1 MRLIVRTALVVASLV
16 AFVGAQEPPASS
28 TEAAPLS
35 SRPPELDESG
45 GGRGVLPEAVR
56 EVRDQDDRSTGCE
69 AVKTGN
75 IYILFTKVNT
85 PPTNELT
92 GPQTSVWHFG
102 WNTPD
107 SRKYNEMFR
116 AMGLEIAQ
124 MWDAADGKLVDMS
137 SDTLPGLPTQEQILE
152 LRAKGVQPTRQGGF
166 GYLRG
171 PDGAMIENAQAGRQ
185 RALQPRA
192 HVSRASA
199 LRDGLVRH
207 PSGRAHAAGP
217 RRSRRGGGADTR
229 AGGRTAVNQRRLQD
243 DAYAPPTWPSFA
255 KTGFVRD
262 PAGGVNIDD
271 ISISIRPWPGGGLVS
286 TRGKLVDHW
295 AVSTSNL
302 DATVAR
308 LKREGVKFLEEIHPW
323 GIDARR
329 DDRGTRSDRDR
340 DRRSQITRSYN
351 ENALAAVRTMASVSA
366 AIAHSPTIPTTS
378 GRHPWRDSS
387 TTLVRKADAGERQQ
401 KRPAG
406 QVRQIGDFARG
417 RTAPAVASPDITRK
431 PSTNFGNLS
440 HRNADLSA
448 RSRAP

>member
-1 MRLIVRTALVVASLV
+1 MKLIARTALVVASLCAV
-16 AFVGAQEPPASS
+16 LGAQEQPSSSSEQLHFHHVHLNSMNPA
-28 TEAAPLS
+28 AAAEYYTKPFAKS
-35 SRPPELDESG
+35 ATKTTFNGLD
-45 GGRGVLPEAVR
+45 
-56 EVRDQDDRSTGCE
+56 

-116 AMGLEIAQ
+116 SMGLEIAQ

-171 PDGAMIENAQAGRQ
+171 PDGAMIENAQAGDSERFNHVHMYHEH
-185 RALQPRA
+185 PRCA
-192 HVSRASA
+192 MDWYVTHLGARM
-199 LRDGLVRH
+199 
-207 PSGRAHAAGP
+207 PQGRGGRGAAPGAAAGAAAP
-217 RRSRRGGGADTR
+217 APVAGQPSTSADCKT
-229 AGGRTAVNQRRLQD
+229 T
-243 DAYAPPTWPSFA
+243 AYAPPTWPSFA

-323 GIDARR
+323 GTMRAAMIEGP
-329 DDRGTRSDRDR
+329 DR
-340 DRRSQITRSYN
+340 I
-351 ENALAAVRTMASVSA
+351 
-366 AIAHSPTIPTTS
+366 AIE
-378 GRHPWRDSS
+378 
-387 TTLVRKADAGERQQ
+387 LVEVK
-401 KRPAG
+401 
-406 QVRQIGDFARG
+406 
-417 RTAPAVASPDITRK
+417 
-431 PSTNFGNLS
+431 
-440 HRNADLSA
+440 
-448 RSRAP
+448 